1 MSIFAQHCFNRVF
14 IVILPKLLMLIMI
27 KAVFFDIDGTLVSFN
42 THQIPESTMFALNAL
57 RQKGIKI
64 FIATGRSLNQMK
76 RQEQL
81 PAFDGYILLN
91 GNYCMTDKGEV
102 IFRNNIPPKDLEQLS
117 EFHKTHPFPVEFVYE
132 DYETMTEKNESVEQ
146 LWANVN
152 IPVPPVVSMQD
163 SSRNGVFQLG
173 IFLSPE
179 EETKANIIERFMPNC
194 ESMRWCDGF
203 FDVIPKGSKKSGGM
217 DKFISHF
224 GIKLEE
230 TMAFGDGG
238 NDIDMIKHAGIGVA
252 MGNAR
257 DEVKAAADYVTT
269 SVDDNGILNAL
280 IELNILEPQPK

>member
-14 IVILPKLLMLIMI
+14 VVILPKLLMLIMI

-102 IFRNNIPPKDLEQLS
+102 IFRNNIPSKDLEQLS

-132 DYETMTEKNESVEQ
+132 DYETMTELNESVEQ

-152 IPVPPVVSMQD
+152 IPGPPVVSMQD
-163 SSRNGVFQLG
+163 SSRNGVFHLG

-257 DEVKAAADYVTT
+257 DEVKVAADYVTT

>member
-1 MSIFAQHCFNRVF
+1 MSILAQHCFNRVF

-102 IFRNNIPPKDLEQLS
+102 IFRNNIPSKDLEQLS

-132 DYETMTEKNESVEQ
+132 DYETMTEQNESVEQ

-163 SSRNGVFQLG
+163 SSINGVFQLG